1 MTLRE
6 DMEQYLEVK
15 HLPLSYPSTN
25 WTKLYIGVG
34 SGTWDYSGNP
44 ISTSMDLGPAEWC
57 SNTLSGMTT
66 EMHNRMHIQR
76 IEDYS
81 VGGFIVGT
89 IGVLLGLVSIFI

>member
-1 MTLRE
+1 
-6 DMEQYLEVK
+6 
-15 HLPLSYPSTN
+15 
-25 WTKLYIGVG
+25 
-34 SGTWDYSGNP
+34 
-44 ISTSMDLGPAEWC
+44 MDLGPAEWC